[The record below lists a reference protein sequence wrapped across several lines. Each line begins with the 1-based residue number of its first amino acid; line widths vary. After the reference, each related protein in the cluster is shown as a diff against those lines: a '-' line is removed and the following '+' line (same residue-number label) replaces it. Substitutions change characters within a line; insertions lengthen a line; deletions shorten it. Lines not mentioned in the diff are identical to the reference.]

1 MDNIKPLIDRKATSI
16 PIRILKEIKKT
27 VSEPLAN
34 LINLSITSIFPSV
47 TKIGKILSLNIEMRT
62 YNVTNLLLK
71 NSFTID
77 FIYFLIRVNI
87 SLILNFD

>member
-34 LINLSITSIFPSV
+34 LINLSITSIFPSA
-47 TKIGKILSLNIEMRT
+47 TNWKNI
-62 YNVTNLLLK
+62 
-71 NSFTID
+71 IP
-77 FIYFLIRVNI
+77 
-87 SLILNFD
+87 